1 MTNQALLIGVAIG
14 VFFAGLG
21 VGYAIFQANQPNFA
35 SMTPQQMQQM
45 MNNPQMMTQWHQT
58 MMNNP
63 QAMNSWMNT
72 MMQNP
77 NMMNQW
83 MGTMMDNQQF
93 MQQMH
98 NSMMNNP
105 QHMQTMTTMMGPN
118 MMGYMMDNPQMNQQ
132 MMNMMMGNNQ
142 FMQGMMMNPQF
153 QQNWMGPW
161 MSNSTNWQNMMGSGW
176 MNQGMMGNN
185 MMGSG
190 MMGGNMMMG
199 NWMMGQPITK
209 NNDVLSTINN
219 IEKLLDQTSSEYRNG
234 NQDKAFSLATTA
246 YLENYEYV
254 ESTIAAK
261 DLKLMQKIELMLRVD
276 LRSLIQNGE
285 SVDDIDAK
293 IDSIK
298 TELAK
303 VKKLFS

>member
-1 MTNQALLIGVAIG
+1 MTSQYVWIGIAIG
-14 VFFAGLG
+14 VFFGGLG
-21 VGYAIFQANQPNFA
+21 IGYAVFSATQPVNFMN
-35 SMTPQQMQQM
+35 MTPLQMQQM

-83 MGTMMDNQQF
+83 MGTMMGNQQF

-105 QHMQTMTTMMGPN
+105 QHMQTMATMMGPN
-118 MMGYMMDNPQMNQQ
+118 MMGYMMNNPQMNQQ
-132 MMNMMMGNNQ
+132 MMNTMMGNSQ
-142 FMQGMMMNPQF
+142 FMHGMMMNPQF

-161 MSNSTNWQNMMGSGW
+161 MSNSTNWQGMMGSGW
-176 MNQGMMGNN
+176 MNQGMMRG
-185 MMGSG
+185 G
-190 MMGGNMMMG
+190 MMGGNTMMG

-276 LRSLIQNGE
+276 LRSLIQNGASE
-285 SVDDIDAK
+285 DDVDAK

-298 TELAK
+298 TDLAQ